1 MNYPRRVSVHLPAA
15 SYRRLNQRLRHELRA
30 YFCMLAAHR
39 VTVGRGTFAVDIRPD
54 HAYWLPQVEDVLA
67 DVGLDVDT
75 GQVAR

>member
-1 MNYPRRVSVHLPAA
+1 
-15 SYRRLNQRLRHELRA
+15 
-30 YFCMLAAHR
+30 MLAAHR